1 MKWTGSKSYSIKN
14 KQIKTVTRLD
24 IAVTIIMQQAS
35 TSAFPRKQGHAG
47 GSGKKSV
54 LLAGKD

>member
-1 MKWTGSKSYSIKN
+1 
-14 KQIKTVTRLD
+14 
-24 IAVTIIMQQAS
+24 MQQAS